1 MSKCQRRDFLATSAA
16 AIASI
21 GIGSSAFGKGGEM
34 YGLIG
39 RMNAVPGTREQLIAI
54 LLEASANMPG
64 CLSYVVAEDARDAN
78 AMTPRCRCRPS
89 GPRLRRGGRLSPPSA
104 TASSRRRPEDNSGI
118 G

>member
-1 MSKCQRRDFLATSAA
+1 MSK
-16 AIASI
+16 
-21 GIGSSAFGKGGEM
+21 
-34 YGLIG
+34 
-39 RMNAVPGTREQLIAI
+39 
-54 LLEASANMPG
+54 
-64 CLSYVVAEDARDAN
+64 SYVVAEDARDAN